1 MARRRS
7 RILTEVELEFMDVV
21 WDEGEVTTEAVQN
34 ALRGRGRPLSDG
46 SVRKVLSILD
56 TKGYLDRRQ
65 EGRGFVYWATVCR
78 EKAQRGMVKD
88 LVDRAFDGSAALM
101 VAALVN
107 SKNVGRK
114 ELAEI
119 QRLIDRR
126 EREEE
131 R

>member
-1 MARRRS
+1 
-7 RILTEVELEFMDVV
+7 
-21 WDEGEVTTEAVQN
+21 
-34 ALRGRGRPLSDG
+34 
-46 SVRKVLSILD
+46 
-56 TKGYLDRRQ
+56 
-65 EGRGFVYWATVCR
+65 
-78 EKAQRGMVKD
+78 MVKD
-88 LVDRAFDGSAALM
+88 LVDRAFDGSAPLM

-119 QRLIDRR
+119 QRLINLR

>member
-7 RILTEVELEFMDVV
+7 RTLTEVELEFMDVV
-21 WDEGEVTTEAVQN
+21 WDGGEVTTQDVQE
-34 ALRGRGRPLSDG
+34 ALRRRGRPLSGG
-46 SVRKVLSILD
+46 SVRKILSILD

-88 LVDRAFDGSAALM
+88 LVDRAFGGSAPLM

-107 SKNVGRK
+107 SKNVSRK
-114 ELAEI
+114 ELGEI
-119 QRLIDRR
+119 KRLIARHRGR
-126 EREEE
+126 EQR
-131 R
+131 